1 MNGPFLAAA
10 VAWRQELNSGRVR
23 ACDRDAAKF
32 GAGCQEHN
40 AYREDISE
48 ILP

>member
-1 MNGPFLAAA
+1 MHGPFLAAA
-10 VAWRQELNSGRVR
+10 VAWRQELNSDRVR

-32 GAGCQEHN
+32 GGCQEHN
-40 AYREDISE
+40 AYREDNSE